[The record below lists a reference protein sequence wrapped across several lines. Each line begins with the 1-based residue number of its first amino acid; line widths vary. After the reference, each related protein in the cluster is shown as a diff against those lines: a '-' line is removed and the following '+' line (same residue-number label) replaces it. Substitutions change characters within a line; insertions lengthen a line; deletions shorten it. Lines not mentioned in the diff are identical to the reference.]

1 MQQQQLLAAHQAP
14 QGQQQLWAL
23 GGMTTG
29 MGVNVSSAMGVH
41 QAAYPPPPHQAPHV
55 FHQQA
60 AFGTAQIGHARSPT
74 GVVPDA
80 GAVAMAAGTVGATPA
95 GMGASVGGVSVA
107 QQQSAVYNGALNIM
121 FNNPSAVA
129 AMQQQLGVGVGAS
142 VAGAT
147 QHQQP
152 GQQLLTMQQPVNDF
166 SSAMAAGMSSAAGGA
181 GVPFGLGLPHVYSA
195 GNLSDTVL
203 GVSPFARATSAA
215 LQTAGGG
222 RGIAVTP
229 TSMEQYSPKD
239 ASLDYKSWQREGLVV
254 DGAVRGKGA
263 PGVADEAGSG
273 GGTER
278 KRGRGKARL
287 FDPSPTSS
295 KRQRQ
300 LATERRRQ
308 VASGYGAATGTARAP
323 ANGRRG
329 GGNEAGGASRGQCEK
344 TSGAPSKRSRVNSK
358 GTGGKGGGDE
368 EDAGEEHNEGRGRKG
383 KRAKPKGGRVP
394 ILTWH
399 FMHALIVARGSRLS
413 LADCAEEL
421 PRRPDETTRNLLRRL
436 YDVANLL
443 EGICLVSKT
452 SAKPASAAAGSTSN
466 IFYRWTGAERSV
478 LRDGGLR
485 LSTQIVASYK
495 AAGGSSVFPNI
506 AASLDAPGTATKPAA
521 KNRRTAAA
529 HPPLPP
535 RATAGAAGKVGTPG
549 KMKKDR
555 NAAAG
560 GAGEGGALVSAAGT
574 KGRKQSS
581 ARQRSAASGRAV
593 APRPQ
598 QEEKAEARASH
609 LRNAGGGRQ
618 RRGKQSP
625 APAAEVE
632 PPAAS
637 AGTDFGPL
645 AVSTGF
651 DGLTPSM
658 MAPAMDSVGNKSSG
672 NGTNEDVLE
681 DAAATLLKIASTDD
695 LLALG
700 TQHFSAGGGGSGHA
714 GVPPLVGAAV
724 PDVQQQL
731 YDPLAGEDAG
741 TVGAGSDGPVRHS
754 ESSARVNALA

>member
-1 MQQQQLLAAHQAP
+1 MTDFLCRQEVGPSGFGSEQGVRAAFEKCLADNSYFRRSPTAKEHPFSVFKPAPDLLDSEAADDVPLVCVCVQGGPGTVGTVLNAVMQDIPALLVRGSGKASDLLSDAVLLKRIAHVAENFE
-14 QGQQQLWAL
+14 QQQLWAL

-95 GMGASVGGVSVA
+95 GMGASVGGVNVA

-181 GVPFGLGLPHVYSA
+181 GVPFGLGLPRVYSA
-195 GNLSDTVL
+195 GNLSDTML

-273 GGTER
+273 GGPER

-300 LATERRRQ
+300 LATELRRQ

-329 GGNEAGGASRGQCEK
+329 GGNEAG
-344 TSGAPSKRSRVNSK
+344 
-358 GTGGKGGGDE
+358 
-368 EDAGEEHNEGRGRKG
+368 
-383 KRAKPKGGRVP
+383 
-394 ILTWH
+394 
-399 FMHALIVARGSRLS
+399 
-413 LADCAEEL
+413 
-421 PRRPDETTRNLLRRL
+421 
-436 YDVANLL
+436 
-443 EGICLVSKT
+443 
-452 SAKPASAAAGSTSN
+452 
-466 IFYRWTGAERSV
+466 
-478 LRDGGLR
+478 
-485 LSTQIVASYK
+485 
-495 AAGGSSVFPNI
+495 AGG
-506 AASLDAPGTATKPAA
+506 
-521 KNRRTAAA
+521 
-529 HPPLPP
+529 
-535 RATAGAAGKVGTPG
+535 
-549 KMKKDR
+549 
-555 NAAAG
+555 
-560 GAGEGGALVSAAGT
+560 
-574 KGRKQSS
+574 
-581 ARQRSAASGRAV
+581 
-593 APRPQ
+593 
-598 QEEKAEARASH
+598 
-609 LRNAGGGRQ
+609 
-618 RRGKQSP
+618 
-625 APAAEVE
+625 
-632 PPAAS
+632 
-637 AGTDFGPL
+637 
-645 AVSTGF
+645 
-651 DGLTPSM
+651 
-658 MAPAMDSVGNKSSG
+658 
-672 NGTNEDVLE
+672 
-681 DAAATLLKIASTDD
+681 
-695 LLALG
+695 
-700 TQHFSAGGGGSGHA
+700 
-714 GVPPLVGAAV
+714 
-724 PDVQQQL
+724 
-731 YDPLAGEDAG
+731 
-741 TVGAGSDGPVRHS
+741 
-754 ESSARVNALA
+754 